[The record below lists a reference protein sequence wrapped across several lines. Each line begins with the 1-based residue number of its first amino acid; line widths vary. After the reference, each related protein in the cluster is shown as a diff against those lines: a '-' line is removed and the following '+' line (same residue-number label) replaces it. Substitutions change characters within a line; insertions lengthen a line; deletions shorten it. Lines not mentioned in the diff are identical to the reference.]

1 MSQDNRSQEE
11 VPEETLPSEEYP
23 RAYDQLD
30 LIVRS
35 YGTDWVRRAVDEIY
49 EAIVNE

>member
-30 LIVRS
+30 LIVRN
-35 YGTDWVRRAVDEIY
+35 YGTDWVRRAVDEIS
-49 EAIVNE
+49 ARRIAG

>member
-1 MSQDNRSQEE
+1 MSQDNRTQEE

-23 RAYDQLD
+23 RAYDQLG

-35 YGTDWVRRAVDEIY
+35 YGTDWVQRAIEEIRDEILS
-49 EAIVNE
+49 E